1 MPERIV
7 ALSKEV
13 SAVATASIEE
23 IRRYTQKTRIL
34 ALNAAIEA
42 ARAGVAGAGFSIVAD
57 EVRSTSADIEALA
70 EQLERQV
77 GGKVADLNLLGRKL
91 IASIRGSRLAD
102 LALNVIDL
110 VDRNLYERS
119 CDVRWW
125 ATDSAVVDCASR
137 ADAESS
143 QYASKRL
150 GIILDSYTVYIDLWI
165 VNDRGEVLANG
176 RPGKFPDVRGSSVAD
191 TDWFRRAMATSNGAE
206 FVACDISNNA
216 ALQNA
221 SVATFATA
229 IRAGGET
236 NGRPIGALGIFFDWG
251 PQSQAVLAG
260 VRLSQD
266 EQANT
271 RCLILDQQHRIIA
284 ASDGADLFK
293 KYPIESQNVSMGTYV
308 DGQGS
313 LVGYAVTPGYETYKG
328 MGWYGVLVQRP
339 LDAGQSR
346 GRG

>member
-42 ARAGVAGAGFSIVAD
+42 ARAGAAGAGFSIVAD
-57 EVRSTSADIEALA
+57 EVRSTSAGIEALA
-70 EQLERQV
+70 EQLEQQV

-102 LALNVIDL
+102 LALNVIDI

-125 ATDSAVVDCASR
+125 ATDSAVVDCASK
-137 ADAESS
+137 ADTGSS
-143 QYASKRL
+143 VHASKRL
-150 GIILDSYTVYIDLWI
+150 GIILDSYTVYLDLWI

-176 RPGKFPDVRGSSVAD
+176 RPTQFPGVRGSNVAD
-191 TDWFRRAMATSNGAE
+191 ADWFRRAMATRNGAE
-206 FVACDISNNA
+206 FVACDISTNA
-216 ALQNA
+216 ALKNA
-221 SVATFATA
+221 GVATFATA
-229 IRAGGET
+229 IRSEGEAGGK
-236 NGRPIGALGIFFDWG
+236 PIGALGIFFDWG

-284 ASDGADLFK
+284 ASDGADLFQR
-293 KYPIESQNVSMGTYV
+293 YPIESDNAAMGTYV
-308 DGQGS
+308 DGEGG
-313 LVGYAVTPGYETYKG
+313 LVGYARTPGYETYKG
-328 MGWYGVLVQRP
+328 LGWYGVLVQRP
-339 LDAGQSR
+339 SETVQRRGQ
-346 GRG
+346 G